1 MAMIS
6 TELPPAWVDQ
16 FNGLDLDA
24 KFHVA
29 AVLLTVDDTGWPHL
43 AYLSAGEVL
52 AFDTHRISLAL
63 WATSGSTANLRR
75 AGQGVLHAVAAGAI
89 WETRLLAQCRPTA
102 DELVVFDATVI
113 GVRRHVAPYAEVT
126 GLIGFRL
133 NDPVSTLDRWRRQI
147 ERIRAST

>member
-1 MAMIS
+1 MAIS

-16 FNGLDLDA
+16 FNGLDLGA
-24 KFHVA
+24 KFHVS
-29 AVLLTVDDTGWPHL
+29 AVLQTVDDAGWPHL

-52 AFDTHRISLAL
+52 AYDTQRMSLAL

-89 WETRLLAQCRPTA
+89 WETRLLARCRPTA

-113 GVRRHVAPYAEVT
+113 DVRRHVAPYAEVT